1 MRSFRRFGVATL
13 VAAVA
18 LSMFS
23 GVAHAS
29 HEGGLHE
36 NQVGVAAGGS
46 VELDPDV
53 AYVTF
58 GVAARRDSASEALDV
73 VAAESQA
80 VIAALRDSGI
90 AREDI
95 TTPDVG
101 LRKAYRREGR
111 RRVFVGY
118 RASISIKV
126 ETTDVDSVG
135 DVIDAG
141 VDGGAT
147 TVRNVSFDVQDR
159 RAAVALALAEAMNFA
174 EAKAQALVEAA
185 GRTLGAVV
193 VIQEGDSRPPR
204 AISYQ
209 DVYDAGDGAESA
221 AAGSIRLSPGKLTAT
236 AHIYVVFEM
245 I

>member
-1 MRSFRRFGVATL
+1 MRLFQR
-13 VAAVA
+13 
-18 LSMFS
+18 S
-23 GVAHAS
+23 GVAMLVVALAIPVLGGVAQAS

-46 VELDPDV
+46 VELDPDI

-58 GVAARRDSASEALDV
+58 GVAARRDSAAEALDV
-73 VAAESQA
+73 VAAQSEA
-80 VIAALRDSGI
+80 VRQALRDAGI
-90 AREDI
+90 AAEDI

-111 RRVFVGY
+111 RRVFTGY
-118 RASISIKV
+118 RASMAIRV

-141 VDGGAT
+141 VAGGAQ
-147 TVRNVSFDVQDR
+147 TVRNVSFDVQDK
-159 RAAVALALAEAMNFA
+159 RAAVALALTEAMEFA
-174 EAKAQALVEAA
+174 EAKARALVEAA
-185 GRTLGAVV
+185 GRTLGQVV

-204 AISYQ
+204 AISYEA
-209 DVYDAGDGAESA
+209 VYDSAGGESA
-221 AAGSIRLSPGKLTAT
+221 AAGSIKLLPGKLTAS
-236 AHIYVVFEM
+236 ARIYVVFEM